1 MSFLF
6 GGSALADATKRA
18 EDAERELAA
27 ATETIAELTEL
38 VEYVQ
43 RSRKEGSWQ
52 ETFVL
57 LGTMRLTDFRCFFST
72 GRRRGKICRRKKGPH
87 RKA

>member
-27 ATETIAELTEL
+27 ANETIAELTEL

-57 LGTMRLTDFRCFFST
+57 RGTLRLTDFR
-72 GRRRGKICRRKKGPH
+72 
-87 RKA
+87 